1 MSDKEN
7 ISAVFVTLRR
17 HLARAVSRIVPPRDI
32 EDVVQE
38 TYVRVC
44 QVEQPE
50 TIRHPRSF
58 LYTVA
63 CNIALDHAKR
73 SESRLS
79 DSLDVEPED
88 MQHFATARSGDE
100 TYDQVAARQEF
111 EFFCEAVR
119 QLPVQCRRAFVLRKV
134 YGYTQKEIADA
145 LGLSESTVE
154 KHIAY
159 GIKRCGYFMAARTDQ
174 PATSQPSMKIATPE
188 RVAQKRGG
196 A

>member
-58 LYTVA
+58 LYAIA

-73 SESRLS
+73 AESRLS
-79 DSLDVEPED
+79 DSIDIEPESN
-88 MQHFATARSGDE
+88 QQFAAARSGDE

-134 YGYTQKEIADA
+134 YGYTQKEIAEA
-145 LGLSESTVE
+145 LGLSESTIE

-174 PATSQPSMKIATPE
+174 PAPRQTSSRMAIQERAT
-188 RVAQKRGG
+188 QKRGG

>member
-58 LYTVA
+58 LYTIA

-73 SESRLS
+73 AESRLS
-79 DSLDVEPED
+79 DSLDAEPD
-88 MQHFATARSGDE
+88 ANQHFATARSGDE

-134 YGYTQKEIADA
+134 YGYTQKEIAEA
-145 LGLSESTVE
+145 LDLSESTVE

-174 PATSQPSMKIATPE
+174 PAPAQPTLRLAP
-188 RVAQKRGG
+188 QKRGT

>member
-1 MSDKEN
+1 
-7 ISAVFVTLRR
+7 
-17 HLARAVSRIVPPRDI
+17 
-32 EDVVQE
+32 VQE

-58 LYTVA
+58 LYAIA

-73 SESRLS
+73 AESRLS
-79 DSLDVEPED
+79 DSIDIEPESN
-88 MQHFATARSGDE
+88 QHFAAARSGDE

-134 YGYTQKEIADA
+134 YGYTQKEIAEA
-145 LGLSESTVE
+145 LGLSESTIE

-174 PATSQPSMKIATPE
+174 PAPRQTSSRMAIQERAT
-188 RVAQKRGG
+188 QKRGG